1 MTVQTA
7 DNAVVPVER
16 TGNLQFLR
24 FAEAISIPVGAIIA
38 SGLLFAVFLLLI
50 GKDPL
55 TFYSLVWTGGFGSS
69 FSIQNSLQ
77 RAAPLI
83 LTGLAFAIPARI
95 GLTMIGGEGALVLG
109 GFASA
114 AIAIPLVS
122 GGVPPLLT
130 LPVMALAGIVT
141 GGLWVGFTGWLKY
154 ARGVNETIA
163 SLLMSYIAIAIMNFL
178 VEGVLRDPAS
188 ANKPSTMPIGDAYR
202 VGSIPGTEVHWG
214 LAAGIVLAIVLWV
227 LMSRTTFGF
236 AARMTGGNLRAARA
250 QGLPV
255 GWLMVICCMIAGGCA
270 GLAGFFEVAAIH
282 GQANAS
288 LVAGY
293 GFTGI
298 LVAFLARQNPL
309 AVVPV
314 AILFGALAAAG
325 GVIQR
330 RMGMPDATIL
340 VLQGMLFVVLL
351 VSDTL
356 YGRFKIFQ
364 VKARGIAPEWTTPSS
379 PSSSPCLAAPY
390 ASRPRSCS
398 WHSVKRSPKNPAA
411 STSGS
416 RAISCSAPWWPT
428 PPPTSPAAHGW
439 ACWRPAS
446 PASSSGRCMAISASC
461 PR

>member
-1 MTVQTA
+1 MTA
-7 DNAVVPVER
+7 DTADTAVLPAKS
-16 TGNLQFLR
+16 GSNLQLLR
-24 FAEAISIPVGAIIA
+24 FAESIAIPAGAVVA
-38 SGLLFAVFLLLI
+38 SALIFAVFLLLI
-50 GKDPL
+50 GKDPIQ
-55 TFYSLVWTGGFGSS
+55 FYSLIWTGGFGSS
-69 FSIQNSLQ
+69 FSLQNSLQ

-122 GGVPPLLT
+122 SGTPPIVT
-130 LPVMALAGIVT
+130 LPIMAATALIT

-163 SLLMSYIAIAIMNFL
+163 SLLLSYIAIAIMNFF
-178 VEGVLRDPAS
+178 VEGALRDPAS

-202 VGSIPGTEVHWG
+202 IGSIPGTDVHWG
-214 LAAGIVLAIVLWV
+214 LAAGIILAIILWV

-236 AARMTGGNLRAARA
+236 AARMTGGNLRAAQA

-255 GWLMVICCMIAGGCA
+255 GWLMVISCMIAGACA
-270 GLAGFFEVAAIH
+270 GFAGFFEVAAIH

-298 LVAFLARQNPL
+298 LVSFLARHNPI
-309 AVVPV
+309 AIVPV

-330 RMGMPDATIL
+330 RMDMPDATVL
-340 VLQGMLFVVLL
+340 VLQGILFVVLL
-351 VSDTL
+351 ASETL
-356 YGRFKIFQ
+356 YGRFAIFRP
-364 VKARGIAPEWTTPSS
+364 KATGDRT
-379 PSSSPCLAAPY
+379 
-390 ASRPRSCS
+390 
-398 WHSVKRSPKNPAA
+398 
-411 STSGS
+411 
-416 RAISCSAPWWPT
+416 
-428 PPPTSPAAHGW
+428 
-439 ACWRPAS
+439 
-446 PASSSGRCMAISASC
+446 
-461 PR
+461 

>member
-325 GVIQR
+325 GVVQR

-364 VKARGIAPEWTTPSS
+364 VKATGDRT
-379 PSSSPCLAAPY
+379 
-390 ASRPRSCS
+390 
-398 WHSVKRSPKNPAA
+398 
-411 STSGS
+411 
-416 RAISCSAPWWPT
+416 
-428 PPPTSPAAHGW
+428 
-439 ACWRPAS
+439 
-446 PASSSGRCMAISASC
+446 
-461 PR
+461 